1 MYRLTDD
8 LWTGSQI
15 GPASPGRGGRFM
27 DAAGNSPKADGHG
40 KTIAETP
47 TQYRRRRRRVRR
59 AA

>member
-8 LWTGSQI
+8 LWTGSQT

-27 DAAGNSPKADGHG
+27 DAAENYPTADESG
-40 KTIAETP
+40 KITVETP
-47 TQYRRRRRRVRR
+47 SQYRRRRRRTRR

>member
-27 DAAGNSPKADGHG
+27 DAADNRSKTDGGG
-40 KTIAETP
+40 KSLEESP
-47 TQYRRRRRRVRR
+47 TQYRRRRRRMRR

>member
-8 LWTGSQI
+8 LWTGSHI

-27 DAAGNSPKADGHG
+27 DAADNRPKTDGSG
-40 KTIAETP
+40 KDAEETP
-47 TQYRRRRRRVRR
+47 FLYRRRRRRMRR

>member
-8 LWTGSQI
+8 LWTGSQT

-27 DAAGNSPKADGHG
+27 DAADTRPKADGHG
-40 KTIAETP
+40 QSTAETP
-47 TQYRRRRRRVRR
+47 TQYRRRRRRIRR

>member
-8 LWTGSQI
+8 LWTGGQI

-27 DAAGNSPKADGHG
+27 DAAGNHPKTAESG
-40 KTIAETP
+40 KDTEETP
-47 TQYRRRRRRVRR
+47 FLYRRRRRRMRR